1 MGYNIN
7 GEKCPQRRV
16 QLHEFSQYELI
27 CVTNPEAKTKFYQDY
42 ISPYQSITIPTGVT
56 AILSSDTIDE
66 YCLLSVCEGNC
77 IVCTLFVSS
86 FFCSALWLWA
96 PFMLFHATIVMNS
109 YYLIAF
115 PSVSLSQYI
124 CLFYCGW
131 IAIVDILLL
140 ILLWL
145 IINSGAINISRQ
157 VFCVCVGGGDPH
169 FSSVYK

>member
-1 MGYNIN
+1 MERNAS
-7 GEKCPQRRV
+7 QRRV
-16 QLHEFSQYELI
+16 QLHEFSIWTHL
-27 CVTNPEAKTKFYQDY
+27 CKLLNPEAKTKFYQDY

-66 YCLLSVCEGNC
+66 YCLLTVCEGNC
-77 IVCTLFVSS
+77 TPVLFVSTAS
-86 FFCSALWLWA
+86 LFSIVVLSSIHALSCN
-96 PFMLFHATIVMNS
+96 NS
-109 YYLIAF
+109 NEFLLLNTF

-145 IINSGAINISRQ
+145 IINSGAINI
-157 VFCVCVGGGDPH
+157 CVKCFFWGVGAGIH
-169 FSSVYK
+169 ISLSVYK